1 MQKRKIQMIVYDGS
15 RVGAFVSA
23 LLLALVFIGDLPP
36 EDRKVNEMLKV
47 QQQNTVALI
56 QRQAETLTAR
66 SIALSEEL
74 TQELEQVLS
83 TRGKTF
89 EEINNDPEL
98 IFELETAAYSSVKAA
113 LNTNY
118 CSGAFFIM
126 DATVNTEIEKAE
138 TSRMGV
144 YLRLS
149 DLKAVS
155 SYNQHIKYFRG
166 MAEVARKDN
175 VELHNRW
182 NLEFDISNLPGYE
195 NVAGESG
202 GRLSE
207 NCFWTERIKL
217 QGTWEEV
224 ILVCVPVLDSHG
236 MVRGICG
243 LEMSDLYFSL
253 SYPAVDS
260 PYGNIVT
267 AFAPVKEKK
276 ISLEKAMLGNSEGT
290 FLKPEGELTIK
301 EKEGYYIYA
310 SDKRKYIGNHQILK
324 IYSASGSPFA
334 VVSLLPET
342 GVKKMEEERWKKWM
356 LGSTAC
362 LVICLLVAFILS
374 QYLKKEEKKRQLLLE
389 NELPENVEVLLR
401 QFMERAD
408 TLTPMEQIVLCHYA
422 EGMDIKEVAEYE
434 CISIGTARKHN
445 TNMNRK
451 LGTTTYEELMLY
463 IDLFRR
469 CGRIDQLLKREK
481 VEK

>member
-23 LLLALVFIGDLPP
+23 LLLALVFIGALPP

-182 NLEFDISNLPGYE
+182 NLEFDISNLPSSIYVWCTACTDIHAR
-195 NVAGESG
+195 NIHNTDLPFNFNLTSVSQIFQLFLC
-202 GRLSE
+202 RVKNLY
-207 NCFWTERIKL
+207 I
-217 QGTWEEV
+217 Q
-224 ILVCVPVLDSHG
+224 ILVNDAIRLFFD
-236 MVRGICG
+236 
-243 LEMSDLYFSL
+243 F
-253 SYPAVDS
+253 
-260 PYGNIVT
+260 
-267 AFAPVKEKK
+267 F
-276 ISLEKAMLGNSEGT
+276 
-290 FLKPEGELTIK
+290 
-301 EKEGYYIYA
+301 
-310 SDKRKYIGNHQILK
+310 
-324 IYSASGSPFA
+324 
-334 VVSLLPET
+334 
-342 GVKKMEEERWKKWM
+342 
-356 LGSTAC
+356 
-362 LVICLLVAFILS
+362 
-374 QYLKKEEKKRQLLLE
+374 QLLLC
-389 NELPENVEVLLR
+389 NRSVKIHRTVISSK
-401 QFMERAD
+401 MESY
-408 TLTPMEQIVLCHYA
+408 IVVSESSMYN
-422 EGMDIKEVAEYE
+422 
-434 CISIGTARKHN
+434 S
-445 TNMNRK
+445 
-451 LGTTTYEELMLY
+451 
-463 IDLFRR
+463 
-469 CGRIDQLLKREK
+469 
-481 VEK
+481 

>member
-23 LLLALVFIGDLPP
+23 LLLALVFIGALPP

-155 SYNQHIKYFRG
+155 SYNQHITYFRG

-224 ILVCVPVLDSHG
+224 ILICVPVLDSHG

-276 ISLEKAMLGNSEGT
+276 ISLEKAMLGNSE
-290 FLKPEGELTIK
+290 
-301 EKEGYYIYA
+301 A
-310 SDKRKYIGNHQILK
+310 
-324 IYSASGSPFA
+324 PF
-334 VVSLLPET
+334 
-342 GVKKMEEERWKKWM
+342 
-356 LGSTAC
+356 
-362 LVICLLVAFILS
+362 
-374 QYLKKEEKKRQLLLE
+374 
-389 NELPENVEVLLR
+389 
-401 QFMERAD
+401 
-408 TLTPMEQIVLCHYA
+408 
-422 EGMDIKEVAEYE
+422 
-434 CISIGTARKHN
+434 
-445 TNMNRK
+445 
-451 LGTTTYEELMLY
+451 
-463 IDLFRR
+463 
-469 CGRIDQLLKREK
+469 
-481 VEK
+481 